1 MTKRS
6 YSILQKK
13 LKELES
19 VLSELLSLP
28 PETPNYNHQLYAQDI
43 EQRFEFIRKLLSAEI
58 TSSNPK
64 KRYHLQHVARRLAE
78 LESIFKEWDN
88 FKALTVVEHF
98 EPPVST
104 CSCAES
110 CVNDN
115 DGDGDGEGDDDV
127 SPKSYEGLME
137 EEVNNV
143 GEKKEEKRVIIGV
156 LGKYVGV
163 MGAGVVIG
171 MALMGLV
178 IVKFSSC
185 FNYVEHRSCLLLAP
199 T

>member
-28 PETPNYNHQLYAQDI
+28 PETPNCNHQLYAQDI
-43 EQRFEFIRKLLSAEI
+43 EQRFEFVRKLLSAEI

-64 KRYHLQHVARRLAE
+64 KRYHLQHVARGLAE

-88 FKALTVVEHF
+88 YKALTVTEHF

-110 CVNDN
+110 CVNDD
-115 DGDGDGEGDDDV
+115 DGDGDGDV

>member
-43 EQRFEFIRKLLSAEI
+43 EQRFEFVRKLLSAEI

-64 KRYHLQHVARRLAE
+64 KRYHLQHIARRLAE

-88 FKALTVVEHF
+88 YKALTVVEHF

-110 CVNDN
+110 CVNDD
-115 DGDGDGEGDDDV
+115 DGDGDGDV

-156 LGKYVGV
+156 LGKSVGV

-178 IVKFSSC
+178 IVNFSSC

>member
-28 PETPNYNHQLYAQDI
+28 LETPNYNHQLYAQDI
-43 EQRFEFIRKLLSAEI
+43 EQRFEFVRKLLSAEI

-88 FKALTVVEHF
+88 YKALTVVEHF
-98 EPPVST
+98 QPPVST

-110 CVNDN
+110 CVNDD
-115 DGDGDGEGDDDV
+115 DGDGDGDI

-143 GEKKEEKRVIIGV
+143 REKKEEKRVIIGV
-156 LGKYVGV
+156 LGEYVGV

>member
-1 MTKRS
+1 MAKRS

-28 PETPNYNHQLYAQDI
+28 LETPNYNHQLYAQDI
-43 EQRFEFIRKLLSAEI
+43 EQRFEFVRKLLSAEI

-88 FKALTVVEHF
+88 YKALTVVEHF
-98 EPPVST
+98 QPPVST

-110 CVNDN
+110 CVNDD
-115 DGDGDGEGDDDV
+115 DGDGDGDI

-143 GEKKEEKRVIIGV
+143 REKKEEKRVIIGV
-156 LGKYVGV
+156 LGEYVGV

>member
-1 MTKRS
+1 MAKRS

-43 EQRFEFIRKLLSAEI
+43 EQRFEFVRKLLSAEI

-64 KRYHLQHVARRLAE
+64 KRYHLQHIARRLAE

-115 DGDGDGEGDDDV
+115 DGDGDGDV

-143 GEKKEEKRVIIGV
+143 GEKKEEKRVIIGGV